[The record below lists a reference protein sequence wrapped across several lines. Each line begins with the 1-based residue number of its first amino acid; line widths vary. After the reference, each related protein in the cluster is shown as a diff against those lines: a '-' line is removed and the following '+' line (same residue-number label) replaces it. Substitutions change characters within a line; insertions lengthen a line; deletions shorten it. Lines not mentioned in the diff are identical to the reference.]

1 MRLPSPHSGGAPLRE
16 QRGQAR
22 PQAALLLCSPAGL
35 VAWQGAGVDVLQV
48 EVGLGG
54 GVGGVR
60 VDGPLTSEPHE
71 RAEERLMVG
80 APPGSPLRSCAS

>member
-1 MRLPSPHSGGAPLRE
+1 MRLPSPHSGGAPLRQ

-60 VDGPLTSEPHE
+60 EGGLLAGLVVRWEAAFSFGCRYGFFLW
-71 RAEERLMVG
+71 V
-80 APPGSPLRSCAS
+80 